1 MPRTSLAE
9 QIYETTED
17 LTEEPDTNWLILYD
31 FHGVKPN
38 TRFWANLK
46 RLTKHDPDSN
56 MIQYSALKTTSKR
69 VASSTKKL
77 VEHYGGAVR
86 VFRAE
91 DVEI

>member
-38 TRFWANLK
+38 TRFWANLR
-46 RLTKHDPDSN
+46 RLTKHDPNSN